1 MDRSYSTRMKM
12 LRSLKGQ
19 RGVVMIMV
27 TIGMVAIL
35 AVAGLAL
42 DGGHMFLTKTRLQN
56 AVDAAALTAAKT
68 LKSTDSMAVATA
80 AAQATFEDNLGAPGN
95 EPLLA
100 DWDDGNGDIVFTVQY
115 SPTLNPFVS
124 SATPPYVRVIV
135 SGVTLDTW
143 LIRVLGVD
151 QTVASA
157 SAVSGPV
164 NVTGICDLVP
174 MLACGCEPGTAGC
187 CDGGNDAGCA
197 ADSYYGY
204 TVPDAST
211 NLTLNDVTSV
221 KISAGNDQDIGPG
234 NFHLLRLGDN
244 QGGNYIR
251 DALAGAKTGLC
262 ADYDPVSGEE
272 TVDSEPGNKVGPA
285 LDGLNARFDGGTF
298 GTGQNQ
304 EYVPPDYVTQEA
316 LEDVSDELILA
327 DDGTVQTEDGAAAPD
342 LFDYNDYLGAV
353 DSSCADGET
362 CNLSGEPYRR
372 MMVLPIGHCT
382 GLTNGTS
389 SPIAVQG
396 YGCFMLL
403 QRGSQGNNGA
413 DFFGQFVGAAS
424 ARGCDVAGGIDPGA
438 SPSLPT
444 QIVLFRDPDSGDS

>member
-1 MDRSYSTRMKM
+1 MDRPYSTR
-12 LRSLKGQ
+12 RVIPRTLKGQ

-27 TIGMVAIL
+27 TVGMVAIL

-42 DGGHMFLTKTRLQN
+42 DSGHLFLTKTRLQN
-56 AVDAAALTAAKT
+56 AVDSAALTAAKV
-68 LKSTDSMAVATA
+68 LKSSDSMVDATA
-80 AAQATFEDNLGAPGN
+80 AARATFEENLSAPGN
-95 EPLLA
+95 DLIA
-100 DWDDGNGDIVFTVQY
+100 DAYNDGNGDLVLTVQY
-115 SPTLNPFVS
+115 SATLNPFTP
-124 SATPPYVRVIV
+124 SATPPFVRVIADSV
-135 SGVTLDTW
+135 SLDTW
-143 LIRVLGVD
+143 LARVVGVD
-151 QTVASA
+151 QTEAVA

-164 NVTGICDLVP
+164 AVTGICDLVP
-174 MLACGCEPGTAGC
+174 MLACGCEPGTPGC
-187 CDGGNDAGCA
+187 CDGASDAGCA

-211 NLTLNDVTSV
+211 DLAMEDVTSV
-221 KISAGNDQDIGPG
+221 KISAGNNQDIGPG

-251 DALAGAKTGLC
+251 DALAGATTGLC

-304 EYVPPDYVTQEA
+304 EYVPPDYVIQEA
-316 LEDVSDELILA
+316 LEDVSDELVLG
-327 DDGTVQTEDGAAAPD
+327 DDGTVQTEDGASAPD

-353 DSSCADGET
+353 DGSCGNGET
-362 CNLSGEPYRR
+362 CNLSGEPFRR

-382 GLTNGTS
+382 GLSNGTS
-389 SPIAVQG
+389 SPISVQG

-413 DFFGQFVGAAS
+413 DFFGQFVGSAS